1 LSKELFQLEK
11 PRGERL
17 NPLMAIEI
25 LEKADGNKNIIIHKK
40 DKKKASEKSFWS
52 FMNTFKC
59 GGNNN

>member
-25 LEKADGNKNIIIHKK
+25 LEKADGKQKHN
-40 DKKKASEKSFWS
+40 
-52 FMNTFKC
+52 NTQKR
-59 GGNNN
+59 